1 MSAGTRPDRAWLSF
15 RRIADVPFATYV
27 AALESWQLT
36 GPEGGRHTGQG
47 LVCGPVEH
55 DRDSGTCRVQVRL
68 ARGPLRPRLRMRLQ
82 ADHWSSW
89 PPRTALELIPCGHVR
104 PGAGYFRAGHLLMDS
119 LIRSLAPQEHPSV
132 TRRQEHDMALF
143 IDFHENLKLPAEAI
157 AQIAE
162 DTRNAKADQF
172 GVRQVELY
180 HNPEGQ
186 VYCLLEGPDEDAIR
200 KHHAALGVPCG
211 DLHPVDSLT

>member
-1 MSAGTRPDRAWLSF
+1 MSARTRPDRAWLSF
-15 RRIADVPFATYV
+15 QRIADLPFGTCV

-36 GPEGGRHTGQG
+36 GRDGGRRTGQG
-47 LVCGPVEH
+47 LVCGPVDH

-68 ARGPLRPRLRMRLQ
+68 ARGRLRPRLRMRLQ

-119 LIRSLAPQEHPSV
+119 LIRSLAPQEHQSV
-132 TRRQEHDMALF
+132 ARQEHDMALF
-143 IDFHENLKLPAEAI
+143 IDFHEDLKLPAEAI

-162 DTRNAKADQF
+162 DTRAARADQF

-180 HNPEGQ
+180 HNLEGR

-200 KHHAALGVPCG
+200 KHHAALGVPCS
-211 DLHPVDSLT
+211 DVHQVDSLT

>member
-15 RRIADVPFATYV
+15 RRIADVPFGTCV
-27 AALESWQLT
+27 AALESWQFA
-36 GPEGGRHTGQG
+36 GPDGGRRTGQG

-55 DRDSGTCRVQVRL
+55 DRDSGTCQVQVRL

-82 ADHWSSW
+82 ADHWSSR

-104 PGAGYFRAGHLLMDS
+104 PGAGYFRAVHLLMDT
-119 LIRSLAPQEHPSV
+119 LIRSLAPQEHQSAAP
-132 TRRQEHDMALF
+132 QEHAMALF
-143 IDFHENLKLPAEAI
+143 IDFHENLKLPADAI

-162 DTRNAKADQF
+162 DTRAARADQF

-180 HNPEGQ
+180 HNLEGR

-211 DLHPVDSLT
+211 DLHQVDTLT

>member
-15 RRIADVPFATYV
+15 RRIADVPFGTCV

-36 GPEGGRHTGQG
+36 GPDGGRHTGQG

-82 ADHWSSW
+82 ADHWSSR

-119 LIRSLAPQEHPSV
+119 LIRSLAPQEHQSAA
-132 TRRQEHDMALF
+132 RQEHDMALF
-143 IDFHENLKLPAEAI
+143 MDFHENLKLPAEAI

-162 DTRNAKADQF
+162 DTR
-172 GVRQVELY
+172 
-180 HNPEGQ
+180 
-186 VYCLLEGPDEDAIR
+186 
-200 KHHAALGVPCG
+200 AARA
-211 DLHPVDSLT
+211 